1 MNSIHAR
8 IAMVAA
14 PVVIALGLF
23 VTAGMQRGHFVHDSD
38 ERQKVEGQISTLLR
52 SMEDQASQ
60 PAGRLAAV
68 DPKPTEESQY
78 LSFVRRSAQET
89 GVKII
94 RWNANAPALNGPTP
108 SPAADPANPNAPA
121 NPALNDVVPYS
132 GTLEISGSYQSVLSF
147 ARALENADRLINLSA
162 VSWNRSDQDQAVH
175 LSATVT
181 RYVLKAPTPPAPAPA
196 S

>member
-1 MNSIHAR
+1 MISNQGRVAI
-8 IAMVAA
+8 VAA
-14 PVVIALGLF
+14 PVVAALGLF
-23 VTAGMQRGHFVHDSD
+23 VAAGMQRNHFVHDSD
-38 ERQKVEGQISTLLR
+38 ERQKVESQISTLLR
-52 SMEDQASQ
+52 SMEDQAGQ
-60 PAGRLAAV
+60 PAGRVAAV

-78 LSFVRRSAQET
+78 LSFIRRSAQEA

-94 RWNANAPALNGPTP
+94 RWNANVASPN
-108 SPAADPANPNAPA
+108 SPAPSATADPANPGSPP

-132 GTLEISGSYQSVLSF
+132 GTLEIAGSYQSVLSF
-147 ARALENADRLINLSA
+147 TRSLENADRLINLSA
-162 VSWNRSDQDQAVH
+162 VSWNRSDQDKNVH